1 MSSRHIIHLLQC
13 LSHILLQFSLVCHL
27 RTHLQL
33 LLNKKQ
39 MLIPPLSSMRKLAP
53 VVVPGSRCQWCRSL
67 GARCDPARVNI
78 ALAPHSSSSSSSS
91 YPPGAQWSYRPPS
104 RAHTPWRG
112 LTENCQL
119 PKSDSLG
126 LCEEE

>member
-1 MSSRHIIHLLQC
+1 MFIAYFAPVF
-13 LSHILLQFSLVCHL
+13 LSIPLENSFN
-27 RTHLQL
+27 RLQL

-78 ALAPHSSSSSSSS
+78 ALAPHSSSSSSTS
-91 YPPGAQWSYRPPS
+91 YTPPVPSGVTVPPPEHIRP
-104 RAHTPWRG
+104 AG
-112 LTENCQL
+112 V
-119 PKSDSLG
+119 
-126 LCEEE
+126 

>member
-1 MSSRHIIHLLQC
+1 MFIAYFAPVFHCIPLENFLNR
-13 LSHILLQFSLVCHL
+13 
-27 RTHLQL
+27 LQL

-78 ALAPHSSSSSSSS
+78 ALAPLFPSLVSPLAGNDPPREWPLIETGALVLLHTS
-91 YPPGAQWSYRPPS
+91 YIRRKARSYLVLLP
-104 RAHTPWRG
+104 AD
-112 LTENCQL
+112 QL
-119 PKSDSLG
+119 RHCVS
-126 LCEEE
+126 

>member
-1 MSSRHIIHLLQC
+1 MLIAYFAPVF
-13 LSHILLQFSLVCHL
+13 LSIPLENSFN
-27 RTHLQL
+27 RLQL

-91 YPPGAQWSYRPPS
+91 SSYTPRCPVELPS
-104 RAHTPWRG
+104 PLPSTYALEGFNRELSTP
-112 LTENCQL
+112 Q
-119 PKSDSLG
+119 K
-126 LCEEE
+126 

>member
-1 MSSRHIIHLLQC
+1 MFIAYFAPVF
-13 LSHILLQFSLVCHL
+13 LSIPLENSLN
-27 RTHLQL
+27 RLQL

-91 YPPGAQWSYRPPS
+91 SYPPGAQWSYRPPS

-126 LCEEE
+126 FCEDE

>member
-1 MSSRHIIHLLQC
+1 MFIAYFAPVF
-13 LSHILLQFSLVCHL
+13 LSIPLENSFN
-27 RTHLQL
+27 RLQL

-67 GARCDPARVNI
+67 GARCDPGRVNI

-91 YPPGAQWSYRPPS
+91 SYTPPVPSGVTVPLPEHIRP
-104 RAHTPWRG
+104 G
-112 LTENCQL
+112 
-119 PKSDSLG
+119 G
-126 LCEEE
+126 V